1 MLGNDAPIL
10 TDDDAI
16 GISLDL
22 DRASDRAGRDRV
34 LVVVEAHQAGLG
46 DRGGHGMEAVEATGI
61 GDESRSLSFEDFP
74 DGSVRELWMPMRF
87 GVSDA
92 FIEQPGVQLI
102 QRLEAQPR
110 SEEAFADQP
119 DLVLNLALLPARRW
133 RAGNWV
139 DQIVAA
145 HLQEAAIVEAPF
157 ADEDGLHR
165 RLHVVVDAA
174 PAGTLEQ

>member
-61 GDESRSLSFEDFP
+61 GDELRSLSLSNVLKRNRGVKKRSRTSPTWFSTWPFSQP
-74 DGSVRELWMPMRF
+74 D
-87 GVSDA
+87 A
-92 FIEQPGVQLI
+92 GVQATGST
-102 QRLEAQPR
+102 R
-110 SEEAFADQP
+110 
-119 DLVLNLALLPARRW
+119 
-133 RAGNWV
+133 
-139 DQIVAA
+139 
-145 HLQEAAIVEAPF
+145 
-157 ADEDGLHR
+157 
-165 RLHVVVDAA
+165 
-174 PAGTLEQ
+174 